1 MVFCEPAHLL
11 GAHFNGLGYALRPGS
26 NVADFVMDV
35 LAGFVSREGES
46 THESVPELIEY
57 LCGW

>member
-1 MVFCEPAHLL
+1 MVFCEPANLL
-11 GAHFNGLGYALRPGS
+11 GAHFSSLGYSVRLGS

-35 LAGFVSREGES
+35 LAGFVCREGQSSPEN
-46 THESVPELIEY
+46 VPDLIEY